1 MVSYYGADVIAA
13 LGCLALLRLHHD
25 ADGPILALVS
35 VFVLIEVAIP
45 AAVLWAKSRAS
56 HDGLPAWVDRLPGA
70 EPLIDAVAEAPS
82 DLVRDPALLAGTLA
96 CQLAIILTD
105 ALTLWLICR
114 AIGAPVEPWVAFAG
128 FTIGAIVAMIA
139 PSPLGLGMF
148 EAGTT
153 GMLTLL
159 GMPLE
164 AALSATLLLRG
175 LTFWLPMVPGILIAR
190 RELSRL

>member
-1 MVSYYGADVIAA
+1 MLFGFRR
-13 LGCLALLRLHHD
+13 GCR
-25 ADGPILALVS
+25 VQ
-35 VFVLIEVAIP
+35 FV
-45 AAVLWAKSRAS
+45 
-56 HDGLPAWVDRLPGA
+56 
-70 EPLIDAVAEAPS
+70 
-82 DLVRDPALLAGTLA
+82 A
-96 CQLAIILTD
+96 C
-105 ALTLWLICR
+105 
-114 AIGAPVEPWVAFAG
+114 WVAFAG

-139 PSPLGLGMF
+139 PSPLGLGTF